1 MKARYNPPMPGPRR
15 IAVVLPNWV
24 GDVVMATPAL
34 AALRRHWP
42 EARITHVGRPVALE
56 TLDGTS
62 LADDVVEDR
71 SRRPPRLAELHAATA
86 DLRSRRCE
94 LAILLPNSLR
104 AALLCRLAGIARL
117 AGYDRDARGW
127 LLTDRLCPLRDPA
140 GGYVPV
146 AMIDYYL
153 NLPRMLGAEWEDR
166 TMRLAV
172 PPGDAADADAL
183 LLEAGV
189 DPSRPLVLLNPGA
202 AFGSSKMWPAD
213 RYAAVAD
220 ALIDRHKAQVVIN
233 ASPSERAVAAEVTE
247 LMQQAPT
254 LNFAERPGS
263 LRLLKAL
270 CARCDVVV
278 TNDTG
283 ARHVAAALGAGVVT
297 IFGSTD
303 PAWARIDYPRERI
316 LRAEVPC
323 APCQQ
328 PVCHQPAGPL
338 YHQCMSA
345 ISVEEV
351 LAAAEELLGEGR
363 ATA

>member
-1 MKARYNPPMPGPRR
+1 
-15 IAVVLPNWV
+15 
-24 GDVVMATPAL
+24 
-34 AALRRHWP
+34 
-42 EARITHVGRPVALE
+42 VGRPVALD

-71 SRRPPRLAELHAATA
+71 SQERPRLAKLHSTAAP
-86 DLRSRRCE
+86 LRSHRCE
-94 LAILLPNSLR
+94 LAVLLPNSFR
-104 AALLCRLAGIARL
+104 AALLCRVAGIRRL
-117 AGYDRDARGW
+117 AGYDRDGRGR

-146 AMIDYYL
+146 GMIDYYL
-153 NLPRMLGAEWEDR
+153 NLPRMLGAECEDLQ
-166 TMRLAV
+166 MRLAV
-172 PPGDAADADAL
+172 PPADAAAADAL
-183 LLEAGV
+183 LEAAGA
-189 DPSRPLVLLNPGA
+189 DSDGPLVLLNPAA

-213 RYAAVAD
+213 RYGAVAD
-220 ALIDRHKAQVVIN
+220 ALIERHGARIVIN
-233 ASPSERAVAAEVTE
+233 ASPAERPVAAEVAE
-247 LMQQAPT
+247 AMRHAPT

-270 CARCDVVV
+270 CARCDVVI

-303 PAWARIDYPRERI
+303 PAWAEINYDRERI
-316 LRAEVPC
+316 LRADVRC

-328 PVCHQPAGPL
+328 PVCPQPAGPL

-345 ISVEEV
+345 ISVEQV
-351 LAAAEELLGEGR
+351 LAAAEELLAEGR
-363 ATA
+363 AAP